1 MPRALVASPKEAR
14 RDGPFHLRRQE
25 CRGARAARE
34 GAWLRGKRGMPGLPR
49 RAPGTTFFA
58 AGHRE
63 LWVTGNTAQQFLRPC
78 QPLKAWLASV
88 GSSLSVKH
96 GPTASTGSSRSKAVE
111 QGSSPRRSKPPP
123 PPNLRQAPNLPGN
136 LPPHLRAHHDRDQIP
151 ASQSAP
157 TVRAVSAIVPSLWS
171 VSIWG
176 LADPSRTP
184 SGVSHIERRTRY
196 QARRPSLRTGFAQV
210 RSVCPIPIG

>member
-34 GAWLRGKRGMPGLPR
+34 GARLRGKCGMQPGGSGLPR

-123 PPNLRQAPNLPGN
+123 PPIFGR
-136 LPPHLRAHHDRDQIP
+136 PPICREICP
-151 ASQSAP
+151 PIFAP
-157 TVRAVSAIVPSLWS
+157 TTTVIRFRHLSPPPPCALFLRLCHHCGLCRFRV
-171 VSIWG
+171 WG
-176 LADPSRTP
+176 Q
-184 SGVSHIERRTRY
+184 I
-196 QARRPSLRTGFAQV
+196 
-210 RSVCPIPIG
+210 